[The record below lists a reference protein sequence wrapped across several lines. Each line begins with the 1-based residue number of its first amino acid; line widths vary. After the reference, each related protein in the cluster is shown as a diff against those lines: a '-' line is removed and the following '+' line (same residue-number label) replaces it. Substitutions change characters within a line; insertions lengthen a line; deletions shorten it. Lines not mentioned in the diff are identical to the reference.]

1 MKNSKVLA
9 NQKIIRRYQW
19 RWYYCVTILIFIA
32 AWGVIKVIE
41 TPVISPCPDSGC
53 AFISYETPK
62 TIDSMVDLYS
72 MRYGKTK
79 WEQLRTKTMIH
90 YLLLREAAYGNTKT
104 CGDNGLAC
112 GPLQYHDAT
121 YLSFRKIMIER
132 ELVNDIGSRWDMEDS
147 IETTAWAI
155 NDGRENNWGPILRG
169 EIKL

>member
-1 MKNSKVLA
+1 MKNYANFDIVNRYKHRSWYLA
-9 NQKIIRRYQW
+9 VILFFILCYW
-19 RWYYCVTILIFIA
+19 TVRWM
-32 AWGVIKVIE
+32 E
-41 TPVISPCPDSGC
+41 TPVLSPCPDSGC

-132 ELVNDIGSRWDMEDS
+132 GLITDIGSRWDMEDS